1 MEGTS
6 STNYKILNCEITEL
20 NEEKIIKLIEQ
31 DDLNEKNNY
40 FLSISKN
47 EYQSGLIKKS
57 IQEFDKNYEITNLTK
72 NLNFM
77 KSKNVNV
84 KINDNSKTISV
95 DFKGQNGRLIFF
107 KSNLDS
113 WKIYMNNKVTANQES
128 SLLTKKK

>member
-1 MEGTS
+1 M
-6 STNYKILNCEITEL
+6 

-57 IQEFDKNYEITNLTK
+57 IQEFDENYEITNLTK

-84 KINDNSKTISV
+84 EINDNSKTISV
-95 DFKGQNGRLIFF
+95 DFKGQNGRLIFSF
-107 KSNLDS
+107 LRALSTS
-113 WKIYMNNKVTANQES
+113 
-128 SLLTKKK
+128 